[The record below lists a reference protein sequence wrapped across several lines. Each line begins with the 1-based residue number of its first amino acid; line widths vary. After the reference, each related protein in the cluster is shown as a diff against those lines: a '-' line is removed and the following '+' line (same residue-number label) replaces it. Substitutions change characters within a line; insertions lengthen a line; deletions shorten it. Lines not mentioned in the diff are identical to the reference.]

1 MGYINIIIS
10 PIIIQHE
17 EEKPHTVGVGGASE
31 KDASQK
37 LSKSA
42 LKNKRKGKGG
52 GGEGVDIH
60 QPHTDKLWL
69 VYIVSSQRLQ
79 LPQRGGIWNRE
90 MPWK

>member
-17 EEKPHTVGVGGASE
+17 EEEPHTVGVGGASE

-42 LKNKRKGKGG
+42 LKNKRKR
-52 GGEGVDIH
+52 ES
-60 QPHTDKLWL
+60 KLKAKEEE
-69 VYIVSSQRLQ
+69 VRV
-79 LPQRGGIWNRE
+79 
-90 MPWK
+90 